1 MQQAQICT
9 DVLRETNLDIVFSDA
24 DNVFKSDPFLP
35 SLSLGSMIRS
45 GKYEYIYGRKI
56 EPGGQKIQNL
66 NPEVYHQELSKRILA
81 STMLPVVENRTLF
94 REYLRSVWS
103 GVIDAHLWM
112 TRRTF
117 GTALWLPGT
126 RKVQRKAMFAC
137 FRHCD
142 NDKCQ
147 GVDESMVLNYCDM
160 SPWEYIL
167 GCFSTESALQEP
179 RMVSYHATHVFGWPA
194 KKGKLQNVKLWANC
208 DESEI
213 TGVRSSQFAQSFT
226 FWSFPFF
233 AGQPKTC
240 VA

>member
-1 MQQAQICT
+1 MAMNKELQTHLGERSFLATGQEWEKAEAFNSPVGFKVISCNKLRSVL

-66 NPEVYHQELSKRILA
+66 NPESIIKNLSKRILA

-117 GTALWLPGT
+117 GTALWLP
-126 RKVQRKAMFAC
+126 
-137 FRHCD
+137 
-142 NDKCQ
+142 
-147 GVDESMVLNYCDM
+147 E
-160 SPWEYIL
+160 
-167 GCFSTESALQEP
+167 QEKYRERLCCLLP
-179 RMVSYHATHVFGWPA
+179 T
-194 KKGKLQNVKLWANC
+194 L
-208 DESEI
+208 
-213 TGVRSSQFAQSFT
+213 
-226 FWSFPFF
+226 
-233 AGQPKTC
+233 
-240 VA
+240 